1 MGRRDIE
8 LRDAMAGAWSAA
20 KVSGGQFRQLVP
32 VYGDRLGL
40 AYQVM
45 RGQQLRRAGRVIA
58 VTAIIAT
65 ISGAAA
71 AVLAERLL
79 AHRRP
84 AEVGEEAAAPEEVT
98 KSEAAFTG

>member
-32 VYGDRLGL
+32 VYSNRMGL

-45 RGQQLRRAGRVIA
+45 LGQQVQRRGRRAILVSTL
-58 VTAIIAT
+58 VAIIG
-65 ISGAAA
+65 GAAV
-71 AVLAERLL
+71 AVAAERMI
-79 AHRRP
+79 AHRK
-84 AEVGEEAAAPEEVT
+84 EAAAEETEPATEPV
-98 KSEAAFTG
+98 AAFTG